1 MIQKTQISESFDVS
15 IFIMHKDKYG
25 SLLRTKLGDEVALF
39 EQYQARAKAD
49 FPHLVWKYQ
58 DYEID
63 FSTSNLIVL
72 GEYFR
77 YTAEEALNFDVLM
90 AMLQISDW
98 DPELFKLYRPEI
110 ETEFN
115 PQEKK
120 HHELIEK
127 LPLIMGKYF
136 KLDVAMD
143 SYFDVAQLYF
153 KNRDYTTAL
162 AFYTQSMNMVE
173 NSANVH
179 YNIGLC
185 HYYLGDKTKAI
196 AEIDEALKL
205 DPELML
211 AIESRQYIV
220 DN

>member
-1 MIQKTQISESFDVS
+1 
-15 IFIMHKDKYG
+15 MHKDKYG
-25 SLLRTKLGDEVALF
+25 SLPRTKLGDEVALF

-49 FPHLVWKYQ
+49 FPHSVWKHQ

-63 FSTSNLIVL
+63 FGTSNLIEL

-77 YTAEEALNFDVLM
+77 HTAEEALDFDVLM

-98 DPELFKLYRPEI
+98 DPEMLKWFRPEI
-110 ETEFN
+110 ENEFN

-127 LPLIMGKYF
+127 LPLIMDNYF

-153 KNRDYTTAL
+153 KNRDFATAL
-162 AFYTQSMNMVE
+162 AFYTQSMNMVK
-173 NSANVH
+173 NSASVH
-179 YNIGLC
+179 HNIGLC
-185 HYYLGDKTKAI
+185 HYYLGDKTKGI
-196 AEIDEALKL
+196 AEMDEALKL
-205 DPELML
+205 NPESTL
-211 AIESRQYIV
+211 AIKHRQYFV